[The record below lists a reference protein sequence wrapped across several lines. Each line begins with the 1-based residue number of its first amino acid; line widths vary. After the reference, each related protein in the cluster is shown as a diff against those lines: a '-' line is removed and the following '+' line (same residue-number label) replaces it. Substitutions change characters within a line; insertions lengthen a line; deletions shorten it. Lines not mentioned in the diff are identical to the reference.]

1 MNIENKYIAVIGAG
15 ESGVGAALLAQKYGA
30 QVFVSDFGSI
40 KENLRSELSENSIE
54 FEEKGHSTDRILRSD
69 LVIKSPGIPNE
80 APIIQS
86 IKNKGIW
93 MLSEIEFASRFS
105 NAKTICIT
113 GSNGKTTTTMLV
125 HHILDKAGYDVGF
138 GGNIGKSF
146 ARQLLTTDCEYYVLE
161 LSSFQLDDLVDFRAD
176 IAILLNITP
185 DHLDRHKNISNYIAI
200 KNKLNDSSEISI
212 ANENLKKVISHA
224 DYFFSSEGTLRKQNL
239 SAIKMICSSLGYDFS
254 EDEILTCF
262 SQLPHRM
269 ETFHYLDENIS
280 FIDDSKATNVAS
292 SLEGLKSI
300 DQSRSLIVICGGRSK
315 NQDFEEYANYLNQYA
330 TNIFYFG
337 ESSIA
342 LKKLLDPSKSQ
353 AVKDL
358 KKAVNSAL
366 KLLKN
371 NSVVILSPACSSL
384 DMFKSFSERGKK
396 FKDLV
401 LNAKI

>member
-1 MNIENKYIAVIGAG
+1 MNSSKSILILGKGITGQSFRKYFAKKKVPFFTFDTRVKKKEFKSKEYKEFNLVTEKEIDFNNLKFIACSPGFDLNHRV
-15 ESGVGAALLAQKYGA
+15 
-30 QVFVSDFGSI
+30 I
-40 KENLRSELSENSIE
+40 KEAKRHNIQIKSDISIFLEENSS
-54 FEEKGHSTDRILRSD
+54 KKILIS
-69 LVIKSPGIPNE
+69 G
-80 APIIQS
+80 
-86 IKNKGIW
+86 
-93 MLSEIEFASRFS
+93 
-105 NAKTICIT
+105 T
-113 GSNGKTTTTMLV
+113 NGKSTVCSWLEKLLNFKN
-125 HHILDKAGYDVGF
+125 LDVLAV
-138 GGNIGKSF
+138 GNIGKP
-146 ARQLLTTDCEYYVLE
+146 VLDYIE
-161 LSSFQLDDLVDFRAD
+161 EKRDFFVIEVSSFHLE
-176 IAILLNITP
+176 IAALPIFKLSVLLNITP

-337 ESSIA
+337 ESSTA